1 MRPAGFAFANG
12 WQVAGALW
20 LVLLAI
26 PHGMARA
33 TQATAPPSS
42 PAIYDASSF
51 IQELT
56 RLKTELDSAGKSAD
70 TLRAYRE
77 ALPETWPIDADGRR
91 FDVPTD
97 ALVSRLTQAEKH
109 PELRR
114 QQVDQAREY
123 LDALAAEVGSL
134 SGHLAGADT
143 ARPKLDAILSRPEY
157 THARK
162 ESWFDRLRDRI
173 DDILSEA
180 LDRLFSRVGGQ
191 KSLGYALLWIGV
203 AGAAILIAYSV
214 FRNWFHAARVAE
226 MALGAV
232 SVPLLSWQE
241 WIFASREAAARGDY
255 RMAVH
260 CAYWAGIAR
269 LQDSGALARDRAKTP
284 REYLQALT
292 KSKVADRNRAL
303 AQLTSRLERIWY
315 GYDQATEADFRD
327 SLAQLEILGCRLP

>member
-1 MRPAGFAFANG
+1 
-12 WQVAGALW
+12 
-20 LVLLAI
+20 
-26 PHGMARA
+26 
-33 TQATAPPSS
+33 
-42 PAIYDASSF
+42 
-51 IQELT
+51 
-56 RLKTELDSAGKSAD
+56 
-70 TLRAYRE
+70 
-77 ALPETWPIDADGRR
+77 
-91 FDVPTD
+91 
-97 ALVSRLTQAEKH
+97 
-109 PELRR
+109 
-114 QQVDQAREY
+114 
-123 LDALAAEVGSL
+123 LAAEVGSL